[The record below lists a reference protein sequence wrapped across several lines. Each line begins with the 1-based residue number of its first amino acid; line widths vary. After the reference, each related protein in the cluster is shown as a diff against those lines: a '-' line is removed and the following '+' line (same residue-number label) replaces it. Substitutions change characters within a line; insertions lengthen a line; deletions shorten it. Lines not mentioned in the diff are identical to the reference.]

1 MDRPTP
7 VTFRGGFALIW
18 RVVNAVR
25 GTRLFLWVWVIF
37 GFWTFFLISEFLDA
51 ISYDFCSEFRVMVT
65 GGGLAGKYS
74 PRGNFSAP
82 HYFFFLPFRMRT
94 TVRDGGGPRL
104 SYGVIQ
110 PPYRFIRLR
119 IFVGRLYALAISPN
133 PLHLSPDLFTLQYTR
148 KRDRRNKRLFCF
160 AGGNRDEASSCIPA
174 FLSASSFNNG

>member
-1 MDRPTP
+1 MALSPLRAAISVWGSLRAAAIVYFVFLNEVKWSLQSVDRPTP

-94 TVRDGGGPRL
+94 TVRDGGGPPPFLRGDSAAL
-104 SYGVIQ
+104 S
-110 PPYRFIRLR
+110 F
-119 IFVGRLYALAISPN
+119 
-133 PLHLSPDLFTLQYTR
+133 YTVAYF
-148 KRDRRNKRLFCF
+148 RRSVVCVSHF
-160 AGGNRDEASSCIPA
+160 P
-174 FLSASSFNNG
+174 